1 MSILIR
7 RAQSCDLDA
16 IMQIQAH
23 AYSSELLETRA
34 IMQTR
39 LAMPDSISCV
49 LENAGAV
56 QAYLLMYISQ
66 PGYISAFN
74 APFKPL
80 PPANNRSTCLY
91 LHDIACAKNSQG
103 KGYAQ
108 ALLQH
113 AMQLAHAT
121 HCQSLVLVAVQDAL
135 PFWQKQGF
143 QQQDLPSAQA
153 RQQLAGYGQ
162 AWYCVKNLPD

>member
-1 MSILIR
+1 MSIFIR

-16 IMQIQAH
+16 IMHIQAQ
-23 AYSSELLETRA
+23 AYGTDLLESREV
-34 IMQTR
+34 MQSR
-39 LAMPDSISCV
+39 LHMPDSISCV
-49 LENAGAV
+49 LENATTV

-66 PGYISAFN
+66 RGYISAFN
-74 APFKPL
+74 APFNPVQ
-80 PPANNRSTCLY
+80 PASNISTCLY

-108 ALLQH
+108 TLLQH
-113 AMQLAHAT
+113 ATQLAHAT
-121 HCQSLVLVAVQDAL
+121 HCQSLALVAVQNAL

-143 QQQDLPSAQA
+143 QTQDLPSAQA

-162 AWYCVKNLPD
+162 AWYCVKNLLD